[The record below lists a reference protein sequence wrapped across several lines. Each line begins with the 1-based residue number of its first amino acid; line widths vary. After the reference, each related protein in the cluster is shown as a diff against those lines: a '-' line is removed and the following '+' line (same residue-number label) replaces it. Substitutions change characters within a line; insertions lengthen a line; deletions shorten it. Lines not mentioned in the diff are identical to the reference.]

1 MVNLSPT
8 RFELSLSRQIK
19 EKKENKMEIPAVF
32 RIFFLLFQDL
42 TNSSNQNLRH
52 CKVQLKVSN
61 YMSLTHMVILE
72 L

>member
-8 RFELSLSRQIK
+8 RFELLLSRQIK

-32 RIFFLLFQDL
+32 RIFCAFSGFDEFV
-42 TNSSNQNLRH
+42 RH
-52 CKVQLKVSN
+52 CKVQLKISN
-61 YMSLTHMVILE
+61 SMSLTHMVILE

>member
-19 EKKENKMEIPAVF
+19 QKKENKMEIPAVF
-32 RIFFLLFQDL
+32 RIFVLFQDL
-42 TNSSNQNLRH
+42 TNSSNQKLRH
-52 CKVQLKVSN
+52 CKVQLKISN